1 MENMEATILAQYAAS
16 PKLNSL
22 IRSFNAVV
30 SSVEFINTFYDLI
43 WNIDTANTYG
53 LDVWGKIVNVSRWLI
68 VNENVKYIG
77 FGEALLNVP
86 TKTDPNPFDQAPF
99 YAGESK
105 TKTIELSD
113 QMYRK
118 LIMMKAMSN
127 ISDCTIPNINRMLV
141 YMFSDSGRAYIT
153 DDGNMKMSYVFE
165 FQLSTAELAIVQTS
179 GALPYPVGVSVAIVQ
194 RIPTNE
200 IN

>member
-1 MENMEATILAQYAAS
+1 MENMGATILAQYAAS

-22 IRSFNAVV
+22 IRSFNAAV
-30 SSVEFINTFYDLI
+30 SSAEFINTFYDLI

-53 LDVWGKIVNVSRWLI
+53 LDVWGKIVNVSRRLT
-68 VNENVKYIG
+68 VNENAKYLG
-77 FGEALLNVP
+77 FGEALLSVP
-86 TKTDPNPFDQAPF
+86 TTTDPNSFNQAPF

-141 YMFSDSGRAYIT
+141 YMFSNSGRAYVT

>member
-1 MENMEATILAQYAAS
+1 MENVGATILAQYAAS

-22 IRSFNAVV
+22 IRSFNAAV
-30 SSVEFINTFYDLI
+30 SSAEFINTFYDLI

-53 LDVWGKIVNVSRWLI
+53 LDVWGKIVNVSRRLT

-86 TKTDPNPFDQAPF
+86 TTTDPNPFDQAPF
-99 YAGESK
+99 YSGESK

-179 GALPYPVGVSVAIVQ
+179 RALPYPVCVSVAIVQ

>member
-1 MENMEATILAQYAAS
+1 MENMGATILAQYAAS

-22 IRSFNAVV
+22 IRSFNAAV
-30 SSVEFINTFYDLI
+30 SSAEFINTFYDLI

-53 LDVWGKIVNVSRWLI
+53 LDVWGKIVNVSRRLT
-68 VNENVKYIG
+68 VNENAKYLG
-77 FGEALLNVP
+77 FGEALLSVP
-86 TKTDPNPFDQAPF
+86 TTTDPNPFNQAPF

-141 YMFSDSGRAYIT
+141 YMFSNSGRAYVT

>member
-1 MENMEATILAQYAAS
+1 MENVGATILAQYAAS

-22 IRSFNAVV
+22 IRSFNAAV

-53 LDVWGKIVNVSRWLI
+53 LDVWGKIVNVSRRLT

-86 TKTDPNPFDQAPF
+86 TTTDPNPFDQAPF
-99 YAGESK
+99 YSGESK

-179 GALPYPVGVSVAIVQ
+179 RALPYPVGVSVAIVQ

>member
-1 MENMEATILAQYAAS
+1 MENVEATILAQYAAS

-22 IRSFNAVV
+22 IRSFNAAV
-30 SSVEFINTFYDLI
+30 SSAEFINTFYDLI

-53 LDVWGKIVNVSRWLI
+53 LDVWGKIVNVSRWLT
-68 VNENVKYIG
+68 VNENAKYLG
-77 FGEALLNVP
+77 FGEAFLSIS
-86 TKTDPNPFDQAPF
+86 TTTDPDPFGQAPF
-99 YAGESK
+99 YAVESK

-179 GALPYPVGVSVAIVQ
+179 GALPYPAGVGVSIVE
-194 RIPTNE
+194 RIPKNE

>member
-1 MENMEATILAQYAAS
+1 MENVGATILAQYAAS

-22 IRSFNAVV
+22 ILSFNAAV
-30 SSVEFINTFYDLI
+30 SSAEFINTFYDLI

-53 LDVWGKIVNVSRWLI
+53 LDVWGKIVNVSRRLT

-86 TKTDPNPFDQAPF
+86 TTTDPNPFDQAPF
-99 YAGESK
+99 YSGESK

-179 GALPYPVGVSVAIVQ
+179 GVLPYPVGVSVAIVQ

>member
-1 MENMEATILAQYAAS
+1 MENVGATILAQYAAS

-22 IRSFNAVV
+22 IRSFNAAV

-53 LDVWGKIVNVSRWLI
+53 LDVWGKIVNVSRRLT

-86 TKTDPNPFDQAPF
+86 TTIDPNPFDQAPF
-99 YAGESK
+99 YSGESK

-113 QMYRK
+113 LMYRK

-179 GALPYPVGVSVAIVQ
+179 RALPYPVGVSVAIVQ

>member
-22 IRSFNAVV
+22 IRIFNAAV

-86 TKTDPNPFDQAPF
+86 TTTDPNPFDQAPF
-99 YAGESK
+99 YSGESK

-141 YMFSDSGRAYIT
+141 YMFNDSGRAYIT

>member
-1 MENMEATILAQYAAS
+1 MENVGATILAQYAAS

-22 IRSFNAVV
+22 IRSFNAAV
-30 SSVEFINTFYDLI
+30 SSFEFINTFYDLI

-53 LDVWGKIVNVSRWLI
+53 LDVWGKIVNVSRRLT

-86 TKTDPNPFDQAPF
+86 TTTDPNPFDQAPF
-99 YAGESK
+99 YSGESK

-179 GALPYPVGVSVAIVQ
+179 RALPYPVGVSVAIVQ

>member
-1 MENMEATILAQYAAS
+1 MENMGATILAQYAAS

-22 IRSFNAVV
+22 IRSFNAAV
-30 SSVEFINTFYDLI
+30 SSAEFINTFYDLI

-53 LDVWGKIVNVSRWLI
+53 
-68 VNENVKYIG
+68 IG

-86 TKTDPNPFDQAPF
+86 TTTDPNPFDQAPF
-99 YAGESK
+99 YSGESK

-118 LIMMKAMSN
+118 LIMMKAISN

-165 FQLSTAELAIVQTS
+165 FQISTAELAIVQTS